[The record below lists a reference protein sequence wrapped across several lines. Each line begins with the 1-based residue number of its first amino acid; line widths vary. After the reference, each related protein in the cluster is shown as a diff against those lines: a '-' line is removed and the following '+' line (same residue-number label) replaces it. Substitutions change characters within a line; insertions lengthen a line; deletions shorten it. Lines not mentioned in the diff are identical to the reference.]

1 MPEEASDAGET
12 PINRRRVRKRMSS
25 RLAAAFCSLA
35 LIIACATSA
44 NAQSEL
50 KIMAPASPGGGWDST
65 ARAMQQAM
73 MSAGIAKSVQVTN
86 VTGAGGIVGLAQLV
100 NQHKGN
106 GNQLMVNGFVMVG
119 AILANKAPVTLA
131 QTTPIARLTEEAEV
145 IVVPAN
151 SRIKSAQDL
160 ADALKADPAKVTFGG
175 CSAGGTDHVVAA
187 LFAKAAGADAT
198 RLNYIPFSGG
208 GESLAAI
215 IGGKVTAGISGPSEY
230 EGQIRAGKLKAIA
243 VTSASRVAGIDAPTL
258 KEQGFDLVVTNWRS
272 VVAPPGLSQE
282 QTETL
287 ARAVETMAASREW
300 KEIVKARG
308 WDESYLGGSA
318 FAAFLQAEN
327 ERVGEVLKSVGIGK

>member
-1 MPEEASDAGET
+1 MP
-12 PINRRRVRKRMSS
+12 S
-25 RLAAAFCSLA
+25 RIGAAFGGMALLLASLA
-35 LIIACATSA
+35 GASA
-44 NAQSEL
+44 QTEL

-73 MSAGIAKSVQVTN
+73 MGAGIAKSVQVTN

-100 NQHKGN
+100 NQHKGD

-131 QTTPIARLTEEAEV
+131 QVTPIARLTEEPEV

-151 SRIKSAQDL
+151 SPIKSAQDL
-160 ADALKADPAKVTFGG
+160 ADALKKDPAKVTFGG
-175 CSAGGTDHVVAA
+175 GSAGGTDHVVAA
-187 LFAKAAGADAT
+187 LFAQAAGADPK

-230 EGQIRAGKLKAIA
+230 EGQIRAGKLRPIA
-243 VTSASRVAGIDAPTL
+243 VTSAGRIAGIEAPTL
-258 KEQGFDLVVTNWRS
+258 KEQGFDVVVTNWRS
-272 VVAPPGLSQE
+272 VVAPPGLSAE
-282 QTETL
+282 QTEKL
-287 ARAVETMAASREW
+287 AKAVDAMANSKEW

-308 WDESYLGGSA
+308 WDESYLGGPA
-318 FAAFLQAEN
+318 FAAFLKAED
-327 ERVGEVLKSVGIGK
+327 ERVGAVLKSVGIGK